1 MNFIKKTQKNR
12 KTIALLVIVLGFVA
26 AKSQPIITLDTG
38 TFIPL
43 SSYIDEKT
51 NKFDYWDDVFDANYM
66 FYGKVRIN
74 NTTLDTLI
82 INPYI
87 FKYVFSKSNIGL
99 FWPHNASNQ
108 VLYSKSTFEYF
119 PEFNIIKLPPSSI
132 DTVEI
137 FLYGEFSDYFV
148 SLIKDFKNFPAVY
161 ENFLRKHKRYE
172 KLIQNKC
179 KLYLFKF
186 DQSTDLCE
194 VDIRTIKIV
203 PYKKERDKYINS
215 LWESYIEPNRHT
227 FE

>member
-1 MNFIKKTQKNR
+1 MNFIKKTQNNR
-12 KTIALLVIVLGFVA
+12 KTIALLVITLGFVA

-38 TFIPL
+38 AFIPL
-43 SSYIDEKT
+43 SSYIDEKN

-66 FYGKVRIN
+66 FYGKIRIDN
-74 NTTLDTLI
+74 ITPDTLMI
-82 INPYI
+82 SPYI

-108 VLYSKSTFEYF
+108 ILYSKSTFEYF
-119 PEFNIIKLPPSSI
+119 PEFYLIKLAPNRI

-161 ENFLRKHKRYE
+161 ENLLRKHKRFE
-172 KLIQNKC
+172 KLIQSKC
-179 KLYLFKF
+179 KLYLFNF
-186 DQSTDLCE
+186 VQSTDLCE

-203 PYKKERDKYINS
+203 AYKNERDKYINS
-215 LWESYIEPNRHT
+215 LWESYIKPNRHT